1 MKEKYSRKV
10 LLAIPGDYERFDELW
25 TTESADLAASLD
37 LQVHFMDR
45 TPLSLSGWNQALS
58 GYPSIITSWCT
69 PPLNREVLDGNK
81 DIALIAHAAGSVA
94 DLAAELP
101 RSDITLT
108 TANSIMA
115 ASVAEWCMAMT
126 WAGLANLLKYANFG
140 GLRPLNWNKVTADF
154 RNIRNSVIGIW
165 GYGNIS
171 TEYIRLLEAF
181 TPAKIMV
188 HSSHFRPEEENI
200 ESAALEDIFS
210 QADVVVLLAALNPL
224 NEGRIDARL
233 LRLLKP
239 GAVLLNPGRG
249 RLIDENALID
259 ALNQNRFTYISD
271 VFHQEP
277 LPDNNRL
284 QQFPNVILT
293 PHCAGRNTGQFV
305 PAMLQEVSR
314 FYNGELL
321 KYAVSSERLK
331 TMTSN
336 RLNYE

>member
-1 MKEKYSRKV
+1 MKEKSSRKV

-37 LQVHFMDR
+37 IHVHFMDR
-45 TPLSLSGWNQALS
+45 TPLSLSGWNQAIS
-58 GYPSIITSWCT
+58 GYPAIITSWCT
-69 PPLNREVLDGNK
+69 PPLNREVLAGNK

-94 DLAAELP
+94 DLAAELSRP
-101 RSDITLT
+101 DIMMT

-126 WAGLANLLKYANFG
+126 WAGLTNLLKYANFG

-171 TEYIRLLEAF
+171 AEYIRLLKAF
-181 TPAKIMV
+181 APVKIMV
-188 HSSHFRPEEENI
+188 HSSHFRSGEEAV
-200 ESAALEDIFS
+200 ESATLEDIFS
-210 QADVVVLLAALNPL
+210 QADVIVLLAALNPL
-224 NEGRIDARL
+224 NEGRIDTGL
-233 LRLLKP
+233 LQRLKP

-259 ALNQNRFTYISD
+259 ALHQNRFTYIAD

-284 QQFPNVILT
+284 QQFPNAILT

-305 PAMLQEVSR
+305 PAMLQEVNR
-314 FYNGELL
+314 FYNGENLH
-321 KYAVSSERLK
+321 YAVTPERLK

-336 RLNYE
+336 RLNYG